1 MFAASVRQEL
11 GPLGAAQG
19 RQGYILPPIPE
30 GHMLSKKAKYA
41 IKALIALA
49 DQEGDEPTRIADLAR
64 EERIPPKF
72 LEMILLGLKNQGILQ
87 SRKGKGGGYLL
98 ARDPADIY
106 LGQIVRMFDGPLAP
120 VPCASQTAYVR
131 CADCRDEAICA
142 VRLAM
147 KEVRDATAKILDGTS
162 IASLQQ
168 QIATARPPVTI
179 E

>member
-1 MFAASVRQEL
+1 
-11 GPLGAAQG
+11 
-19 RQGYILPPIPE
+19 
-30 GHMLSKKAKYA
+30 MLSKKAKYA
-41 IKALIALA
+41 IKALLALA
-49 DQEGDEPTRIADLAR
+49 GRERGEPMRIADLAR
-64 EERIPPKF
+64 EEQIPPKF
-72 LEMILLGLKNQGILQ
+72 LELILLGLRNNGMLQ

-131 CADCRDEAICA
+131 CADCTNEAVCG

-162 IASLQQ
+162 LASLHRQVQQ
-168 QIATARPPVTI
+168 ATPVDPSAMI
-179 E
+179 VISPDAPAPQQL

>member
-1 MFAASVRQEL
+1 
-11 GPLGAAQG
+11 
-19 RQGYILPPIPE
+19 
-30 GHMLSKKAKYA
+30 MLSKKAKYA
-41 IKALIALA
+41 IKALLALA
-49 DQEGDEPTRIADLAR
+49 DREREEPMRIADLAR
-64 EERIPPKF
+64 EEQIPPKF
-72 LEMILLGLKNQGILQ
+72 LELILLGLKNNGMLQ

-131 CADCRDEAICA
+131 CADCTNEAVCG

-162 IASLQQ
+162 IAALGRKVERASPAESLIQ
-168 QIATARPPVTI
+168 
-179 E
+179 